1 MMQLHLYY
9 VKMENVGYNM
19 KTPNLKFILETLL
32 EDKPKPMSREE
43 KQQFVQEVAN
53 FSALGDS
60 VYGKGD
66 LEEIVERVKNIVERA
81 DRIMTESEDSFTNMN
96 MKKVNKRMYEDY
108 RDFEQ
113 SASDLKEAQDR
124 MAMCY
129 ENIGQHLSRYFD
141 VN

>member
-1 MMQLHLYY
+1 M
-9 VKMENVGYNM
+9 VNVEYNM
-19 KTPNLKFILETLL
+19 RTPNLKFILETIL
-32 EDKPKPMSREE
+32 EDKPQPMSREE
-43 KQQFVQEVAN
+43 KRAFVQEVAN
-53 FSALGDS
+53 FTALGES

-66 LEEIVERVKNIVERA
+66 LEQMVERVKRIVENA
-81 DRIMTESEDSFTNMN
+81 DRIMTESDDWMSNVAH
-96 MKKVNKRMYEDY
+96 KKNNKRMHEDY

-113 SASDLKEAQDR
+113 AARELKESQDR

>member
-1 MMQLHLYY
+1 
-9 VKMENVGYNM
+9 M
-19 KTPNLKFILETLL
+19 KTPNLKFILETIL
-32 EDKPKPMSREE
+32 EDKPKPMTREE
-43 KQQFVQEVAN
+43 KHAFVQEVAN

-66 LEEIVERVKNIVERA
+66 LEEIVERVKRIVERA
-81 DRIMTESEDSFTNMN
+81 DRIMTESEDSFTNTN

-113 SASDLKEAQDR
+113 SARELKEAQDR
-124 MAMCY
+124 MSMCY
-129 ENIGQHLSRYFD
+129 ENIGQHLNRYFD

>member
-1 MMQLHLYY
+1 
-9 VKMENVGYNM
+9 M
-19 KTPNLKFILETLL
+19 KTPNLKFILETIL
-32 EDKPKPMSREE
+32 EDQPKPMTREE

-66 LEEIVERVKNIVERA
+66 IEEIVERVKNIVDRA
-81 DRIMTESEDSFTNMN
+81 DRIMTESEGTDLVG
-96 MKKVNKRMYEDY
+96 MKKVNKRMFEDY
-108 RDFEQ
+108 KDFEQ
-113 SASDLKEAQDR
+113 SARELKEAQQR